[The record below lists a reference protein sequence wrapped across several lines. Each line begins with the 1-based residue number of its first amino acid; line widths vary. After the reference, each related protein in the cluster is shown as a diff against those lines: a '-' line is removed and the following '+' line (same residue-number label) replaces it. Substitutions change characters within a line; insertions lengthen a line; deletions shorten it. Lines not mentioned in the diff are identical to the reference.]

1 MTRKA
6 EKTPERQAESAAGS
20 ALERVLAPLVAGL
33 TATREQLFDWI
44 QACGVAA
51 LQAVFQSE
59 AATVAGPKGKH
70 APARTHHHWG
80 TAARELTLG
89 GRRLSVPCPRV
100 RQRGGG
106 EMTLPSVAAWR
117 TRDPLTARVMEQLLL
132 GVSTRGY
139 AASLPAAP
147 AGGRSRGTSRSAVSR
162 ALRERTAAELAAQAA
177 QRLEGLE
184 VVALFVDGLVVA
196 QQTVI
201 VALGVTREGTK
212 VPLGVRLGS
221 TENAVLCTE
230 LVQDLLSRGLS
241 LDGRVLCVIDG
252 GKGIHKALTD
262 VLGDRAVIQR
272 CQVHK
277 LRNVLALV
285 PKARQVY
292 VRAQLRQAYRAGTAD
307 AARRQLRTLATW
319 LEANGHTAAAASV
332 REGLEEMLT
341 VLKLD
346 LPAGMQRFFVTT
358 NCIENLMSGLRRVT
372 RNVKRWRG
380 GTMIE
385 RWVALGLRQAGA
397 RFHRIKGH
405 RDLAAVGAALRPAAR
420 VA

>member
-1 MTRKA
+1 V
-6 EKTPERQAESAAGS
+6 AALG
-20 ALERVLAPLVAGL
+20 ALLAPLVAGL
-33 TATREQLFDWI
+33 TATREHLFAWV
-44 QACGVAA
+44 QGCGVAA

-59 AATVAGPKGKH
+59 AEAIAGPKGKH
-70 APARTHHHWG
+70 QAERTHHRWG
-80 TAARELTLG
+80 ATARELTLG

-100 RQRGGG
+100 RRRDGG
-106 EMTLPSVAAWR
+106 EVTLPSVAAWR
-117 TRDPLTARVMEQLLL
+117 TRDPLTVRVVEHLLL

-147 AGGRSRGTSRSAVSR
+147 AAGRSRGTSRSAVSR
-162 ALRERTAAELAAQAA
+162 ALRARTQAAVAAQAE

-196 QQTVI
+196 KQSVI
-201 VALGVTREGTK
+201 VALGVTRAGTK
-212 VPLGVRLGS
+212 VPLGLRVGS
-221 TENAVLCTE
+221 TENAVLCTD
-230 LVQDLLSRGLS
+230 LVQDLLHRGLA
-241 LDGRVLCVIDG
+241 LDSQVLCVIDG

-272 CQVHK
+272 CQLHK

-292 VRAQLRQAYRAGTAD
+292 VRAHLRRAYRAGTAD
-307 AARRQLRTLATW
+307 QARRQLKTLATW
-319 LEANGHTAAAASV
+319 LEANGHPTAAASV

-346 LPAGMQRFFVTT
+346 LPAGMRRFFVTT

-380 GTMIE
+380 GAMIE
-385 RWVALGLRQAGA
+385 RWVALGLRQAQA

-405 RDLAAVGAALRPAAR
+405 RDLTAVGAALRPAERIA
-420 VA
+420 

>member
-1 MTRKA
+1 MGA
-6 EKTPERQAESAAGS
+6 
-20 ALERVLAPLVAGL
+20 VLAPLVAGL
-33 TATREQLFDWI
+33 TATRQHLFEWV

-59 AATVAGPKGKH
+59 AEAVAGRKGKH
-70 APARTHHHWG
+70 APRRTHHHWG
-80 TAARELTLG
+80 ATARELTLG

-100 RQRGGG
+100 RRRGGG
-106 EMTLPSVAAWR
+106 EVTLPSVAAWR
-117 TRDPLTARVMEQLLL
+117 TRDPLTARVVEQLLL

-147 AGGRSRGTSRSAVSR
+147 GGGRSRGTSRSAVSR
-162 ALRERTAAELAAQAA
+162 ALRDRTTRELAAQAT

-196 QQTVI
+196 KQTVI
-201 VALGVTREGTK
+201 VALGVTRAGAK
-212 VPLGVRLGS
+212 VPLGLTLGS
-221 TENAVLCTE
+221 TENAVLCTQ
-230 LVQDLLSRGLS
+230 LVQDLLSRGLA

-272 CQVHK
+272 CQLHK

-292 VRAQLRQAYRAGTAD
+292 VRSQLRRAYRAGTAD
-307 AARRQLRTLATW
+307 QARRQLKTLATW
-319 LEANGHTAAAASV
+319 LEANGHAAAAASV
-332 REGLEEMLT
+332 REGLEETLT
-341 VLKLD
+341 VLKLN
-346 LPAGMQRFFVTT
+346 LPAGGRRVFVTT
-358 NCIENLMSGLRRVT
+358 NCIENLMSGLRQVT
-372 RNVKRWRG
+372 RHVKRWRG
-380 GTMIE
+380 GAMIE
-385 RWVALGLRQAGA
+385 RWVALGLGHAAA

-405 RDLAAVGAALRPAAR
+405 RDVGALVQALQGRPAERA
-420 VA
+420 A